1 MLQIPSY
8 IRRKCL
14 KSLFLKYKTD
24 KIAFDCYIFLFL
36 RRFFRILG
44 EYVQLPILTNETM
57 TIEGVCMKIKL
68 GKRSFTFL
76 VIPDANSKVMR
87 FRLSALLLYS
97 LTISISVIGIVLI
110 TLTFSMN
117 VSGMKNL
124 NEKKIIAAE
133 LANKTSDF
141 KKTLSNKD
149 ATIENLQN
157 SLVELAVQ
165 TEVMKQKV
173 DELKAF
179 EEDIRS
185 ISSADSKSTN
195 GEVGIASYSLEG
207 ITTEGIGGSSLE
219 ASDEDI
225 TSLVSGTQQTL
236 LSLTGDISS
245 LKLQFTDTKESILQY
260 NQLMRITPSLWPTSS
275 RKISS
280 LYGFRK
286 DPFSRRAAFHAGLDI
301 SGDSGDPIYATADGV
316 VTSSG
321 YDRAYGYNIMIK
333 HASGVS
339 THYAHMRKLLVE
351 KGQTVKQGE
360 TIGQLGS
367 TGRSTGPHL
376 HFEVIKN
383 GATIDPK
390 PYLQAAGKGVKFNV
404 QEEKIED

>member
-1 MLQIPSY
+1 MNVI
-8 IRRKCL
+8 
-14 KSLFLKYKTD
+14 
-24 KIAFDCYIFLFL
+24 
-36 RRFFRILG
+36 
-44 EYVQLPILTNETM
+44 M
-57 TIEGVCMKIKL
+57 TIEGVFMKIRL

-97 LTISISVIGIVLI
+97 LAISISVIGVVLI
-110 TLTFSMN
+110 TLTLSMN
-117 VSGMKNL
+117 VTGIKNL
-124 NEKKIIAAE
+124 NDKNIIAAE
-133 LANKTSDF
+133 LANKTSDYT
-141 KKTLSNKD
+141 KTLSNKD

-157 SLVELAVQ
+157 SLLELATQ
-165 TEVMKQKV
+165 TQIMKMKV

-185 ISSADSKSTN
+185 FSSADSKPTN

-207 ITTEGIGGSSLE
+207 ITTEGVGGGSVE
-219 ASDEDI
+219 ASNEDI
-225 TSLVSGTQQTL
+225 TSLVSDTQQIL
-236 LSLTGDISS
+236 HNLSGDISS

-275 RKISS
+275 AKVSS
-280 LYGFRK
+280 LYGYRK
-286 DPFSRRAAFHAGLDI
+286 DPFSRRVAFHAGIDI

-316 VTSSG
+316 VTSSE
-321 YDRAYGYNIMIK
+321 YDRAYGYNITIK

-351 KGQTVKQGE
+351 KGQVVKQGD

-383 GATIDPK
+383 GVTVDPK
-390 PYLQAAGKGVKFNV
+390 PYLQAIGKGVKFNV
-404 QEEKIED
+404 QEEKIQD